1 MSGIIRL
8 LTDAV
13 ANQIAAGEVVQRPS
27 SAVKEL
33 LENSIDAG
41 ADQIKLLIKDGG
53 STLIQVIDNG
63 KGMSEIDARMCWERH
78 ATSKIRQAQDLFA
91 LNTYGFRGEALASI
105 AAVAQVEMKT
115 KRQED
120 ELAVYIRIEGSE
132 VIDQKLDSGVNGTS
146 ISIKNLFFNIP
157 ARRNFLKSIA
167 VETKHIYE
175 EFQRQA
181 MANPQITF
189 QLYNNNQEVFNW
201 PATTLHERIKDILGT
216 KKGEDFIQFEEHTE
230 IVQIKGFVGPPQM
243 AKKTRGDQYMFVNHR
258 FIKSPYFHHSIMQ
271 ALEGSLEK
279 DSFPSYVI
287 FFEVAPDK
295 VDVNVHPTKTEV
307 KFEDEKYIYDILK
320 VSVRKAFGSHLLP
333 NQQNIFQQNDFNDWI
348 SQDVRGPSRD
358 ANLNS
363 SSISSNQANFLQSD
377 RGNPFPKDSNKTS
390 YNPFGNSPQKNRY
403 ENQDWQKILGPVDS
417 ELNNG
422 FNRNNFGSNDHFGSN
437 FNGGSNRIDEFSN
450 VNSPFQWANALQSS
464 SMHGNSLI
472 PQTET
477 TITIS
482 GSFHLGERL
491 LAANLGST
499 LHVFDLKL
507 AQQHI
512 LYHQFMEQLEKS
524 KALTQQLLFPRTI
537 ELNPSK
543 IAVLLEI
550 MDSVKSLG
558 FDLGHFGGN
567 SLIINGVPAQLSNID
582 EQKSIEKLIE
592 DYLNTQGNIK
602 LEKNQSLALSMARQS
617 TSLQSALKTQ
627 EEIQYLVLELFK
639 TPNPQFTFDGKQIFI
654 TLGPD
659 AIFDLFQ
666 KSKKS

>member
-1 MSGIIRL
+1 LSGIIRL

-189 QLYNNNQEVFNW
+189 QLYNNSQEVFNW

-348 SQDVRGPSRD
+348 SQDVRS
-358 ANLNS
+358 
-363 SSISSNQANFLQSD
+363 
-377 RGNPFPKDSNKTS
+377 NPFPKDSNKTS

-450 VNSPFQWANALQSS
+450 VNSPFQRANALQSS
-464 SMHGNSLI
+464 STQGNSLL

-477 TITIS
+477 TIQIS

-499 LHVFDLKL
+499 LHIFDLKL

-512 LYHQFMEQLEKS
+512 LYHQFLDQLEKS
-524 KALTQQLLFPRTI
+524 KAITQQLLFPRTI

-543 IAVLLEI
+543 ITVLLEI

-582 EQKSIEKLIE
+582 EQKSIEKLLE

-617 TSLQSALKTQ
+617 TSAQSMLKSQ
-627 EEIQYLVLELFK
+627 EEIQYLVQELFK

-659 AIFDLFQ
+659 VIFDLFQ

>member
-1 MSGIIRL
+1 LSGIIRL

-333 NQQNIFQQNDFNDWI
+333 NQQNIFQQNDFNNWI
-348 SQDVRGPSRD
+348 SQDVR
-358 ANLNS
+358 N
-363 SSISSNQANFLQSD
+363 
-377 RGNPFPKDSNKTS
+377 NPFPKDSNKTS

-422 FNRNNFGSNDHFGSN
+422 FNRNNFGSNDHFGSSSDFGGSN
-437 FNGGSNRIDEFSN
+437 FNGGSNRNDEFSN
-450 VNSPFQWANALQSS
+450 VNSPFQRANALQSS
-464 SMHGNSLI
+464 STHGNSLI

-477 TITIS
+477 TIQIS

-617 TSLQSALKTQ
+617 TSSQSALKTQ
-627 EEIQYLVLELFK
+627 EEIQYLVQELFK
-639 TPNPQFTFDGKQIFI
+639 TTNPQFTFDGKQIFI

>member
-189 QLYNNNQEVFNW
+189 QLYNNSQEVFNW

-348 SQDVRGPSRD
+348 SQDVRS
-358 ANLNS
+358 
-363 SSISSNQANFLQSD
+363 
-377 RGNPFPKDSNKTS
+377 NPFPKDSNKTS

-450 VNSPFQWANALQSS
+450 VNSPFQRANALQSS
-464 SMHGNSLI
+464 STQGNSLL

-477 TITIS
+477 TIQIS

-499 LHVFDLKL
+499 LHIFDLKL

-512 LYHQFMEQLEKS
+512 LYHQFLDQLEKS
-524 KALTQQLLFPRTI
+524 KAITQQLLFPRTI

-543 IAVLLEI
+543 ITVLLEI

-582 EQKSIEKLIE
+582 EQKSIEKLLE

-617 TSLQSALKTQ
+617 TSAQSMLKSQ
-627 EEIQYLVLELFK
+627 EEIQYLVQELFK

-659 AIFDLFQ
+659 VIFDLFQ

>member
-78 ATSKIRQAQDLFA
+78 ATSKIRKAQDLFA

-120 ELAVYIRIEGSE
+120 EMAVYIRIEGSE

-157 ARRNFLKSIA
+157 ARRNFLKSIS

-189 QLYNNNQEVFNW
+189 QLYNNNHEVFNW
-201 PATTLHERIKDILGT
+201 PATSLQERIKDILGT
-216 KKGEDFIQFEEHTE
+216 KKGEDFIVFEEHTE

-243 AKKTRGDQYMFVNHR
+243 AKKTRGDQYMFVNQR

-348 SQDVRGPSRD
+348 SQDVRGGS
-358 ANLNS
+358 LNTP
-363 SSISSNQANFLQSD
+363 SSNPIDFLQSD
-377 RGNPFPKDSNKTS
+377 RVNAFPKDSNKAS
-390 YNPFGNSPQKNRY
+390 YNPFGNSPQKSRY
-403 ENQDWQKILGPVDS
+403 ESQDWQKILGPIDS
-417 ELNNG
+417 E
-422 FNRNNFGSNDHFGSN
+422 SNIGLSR
-437 FNGGSNRIDEFSN
+437 SEAFSDRGN
-450 VNSPFQWANALQSS
+450 TANSVNSPFQRAE
-464 SMHGNSLI
+464 SLL
-472 PQTET
+472 PHADS
-477 TITIS
+477 TIQIS

-491 LAANLGST
+491 LTANMGGT
-499 LHVFDLKL
+499 LHIFDLKL

-512 LYHQFMEQLEKS
+512 LYHQFLDQLEKS
-524 KALTQQLLFPRTI
+524 KAITQQLLFPRTI

-543 IAVLLEI
+543 ITVLLEI

-582 EQKSIEKLIE
+582 EQKSIEKLLE

-617 TSLQSALKTQ
+617 TSAQSMLKSQ
-627 EEIQYLVLELFK
+627 EEIQYLVQELFK

-659 AIFDLFQ
+659 VIFDLFQ

>member
-1 MSGIIRL
+1 LSGIIRL

-120 ELAVYIRIEGSE
+120 EMAVYIRIEGSE

-157 ARRNFLKSIA
+157 ARRNFLKSIS

-189 QLYNNNQEVFNW
+189 QLYNNNHEVFNW
-201 PATTLHERIKDILGT
+201 PATSLQERIKDILGT
-216 KKGEDFIQFEEHTE
+216 KKGEDFIVFEEHTE

-243 AKKTRGDQYMFVNHR
+243 AKKTRGDQYMFVNQR

-333 NQQNIFQQNDFNDWI
+333 NQQDIFQQNDFNDWI
-348 SQDVRGPSRD
+348 SQDVRGGS
-358 ANLNS
+358 LNTP
-363 SSISSNQANFLQSD
+363 SSNPIDFLHSD
-377 RGNPFPKDSNKTS
+377 RVNPFPKDSNKSS
-390 YNPFGNSPQKNRY
+390 YNPFGNSPQKSRY
-403 ENQDWQKILGPVDS
+403 ESQDWQKILGPIDS
-417 ELNNG
+417 E
-422 FNRNNFGSNDHFGSN
+422 SNIGLSRSEAFSDIGNASN
-437 FNGGSNRIDEFSN
+437 SL
-450 VNSPFQWANALQSS
+450 NSPFQRAQSLLPHADS
-464 SMHGNSLI
+464 
-472 PQTET
+472 
-477 TITIS
+477 TIQIS

-491 LAANLGST
+491 LTANLGGT
-499 LHVFDLKL
+499 LHIFDLKL

-512 LYHQFMEQLEKS
+512 LYHQFMDQLEKS
-524 KALTQQLLFPRTI
+524 KAITQQLLFPRTI

-543 IAVLLEI
+543 ITVLLEI

-617 TSLQSALKTQ
+617 TSVQSVLKSQ
-627 EEIQYLVLELFK
+627 EEIQYLVQELFK

-659 AIFDLFQ
+659 VIFDLFQ

>member
-348 SQDVRGPSRD
+348 SQDVRS
-358 ANLNS
+358 
-363 SSISSNQANFLQSD
+363 
-377 RGNPFPKDSNKTS
+377 NPFPKDSNKTS

-450 VNSPFQWANALQSS
+450 VNSPFQRANALQSS
-464 SMHGNSLI
+464 STHGNSLI

-477 TITIS
+477 TIQIS

-617 TSLQSALKTQ
+617 TSSQSALKTQ
-627 EEIQYLVLELFK
+627 EEIQYLVQELFK
-639 TPNPQFTFDGKQIFI
+639 TTNPQFTFDGKQIFI

>member
-78 ATSKIRQAQDLFA
+78 ATSKIRKAQDLFA

-333 NQQNIFQQNDFNDWI
+333 NQQNIFQQNDFNNWI

-450 VNSPFQWANALQSS
+450 VNSPFQRA
-464 SMHGNSLI
+464 NSLL

-477 TITIS
+477 SINIS
-482 GSFHLGERL
+482 GCFHLGERL

-550 MDSVKSLG
+550 MDSVKNLG

-617 TSLQSALKTQ
+617 TSLQSTLKTQ
-627 EEIQYLVLELFK
+627 EEIQYLVQELFK